1 MSAVP
6 NPVSPFL
13 LSEAEAAELLGISA
27 DYLYR
32 LRIGK
37 IPASRNPPP
46 VPRHLR
52 IGKLVRYRPADIN
65 AWLDALANGVDV
77 RRRGRPTKA
86 EAARRQET
94 QTQAGD
100 DLAA

>member
-1 MSAVP
+1 MSAVQ

-52 IGKLVRYRPADIN
+52 IGKLIRYRPTDID
-65 AWLDALANGVDV
+65 AWLDAMANEVDV

-86 EAARRQET
+86 EAARRREA
-94 QTQAGD
+94 QARAEGSI
-100 DLAA
+100 AA